1 VSSSGS
7 ITPLLLDPEL
17 LEELVEKLPAGV
29 IEQLTHNWQNQTEA
43 LARSEKENRLLREL
57 LRLMRVEKYGPASER
72 LSDQQLE
79 LLEQEPGVSE
89 AEVQAESERAQLQ
102 LPLKRSKQRPARQS
116 LPVELPRIEQLI
128 VCEAQECVCGAC
140 GREKVVIGYESAEQL
155 DVEPAKYFVRVT
167 KREKRACPQCPQ
179 QGVQCAPRPPRI
191 IEKSLASDRLI
202 IETIVNK
209 YADYVPLYRQS
220 AILERDSRVELS
232 RATLCGWVMRVG
244 ELLRPVSRV
253 MAQELLAGDYLQ
265 ADETPVGVQMH
276 DGRGQNHQGYLWQ
289 YSRPGGIVVF
299 DFQLSRA
306 REGPKQFLANFNG
319 ILQTDGYNGYDR
331 VGGPKLI
338 HAGCWAHARR
348 YFFQAVEAHPDDR
361 AAIRL
366 VATIDELFAI
376 DAQAREQNLDM
387 TERDRLRQQM
397 ARPILESIKSQME
410 TAKGQTLPKSALA
423 KACNYTLTLWN
434 RLTRFLDHP
443 ILELSTN
450 AAENAI
456 RPVALGR
463 KNWIHFG
470 SQEAGP
476 RIAAILSI
484 VETCRRL
491 KIPIRDYL
499 ASILPGLAELPVS
512 RVAQLTPAAW
522 MAAN

>member
-1 VSSSGS
+1 MPSSDSL
-7 ITPLLLDPEL
+7 TPLPLDPEL
-17 LEELVEKLPAGV
+17 LGELIEKLPTGV
-29 IEQLTHNWQNQTEA
+29 IEQLTHNWQKQTEA

-72 LSDQQLE
+72 LSDNQLE

-89 AEVQAESERAQLQ
+89 AEVQLESERAQLR
-102 LPLKRSKQRPARQS
+102 LPLKGSKERPVRQS

-128 VCEAQECVCGAC
+128 ACEPQECVCGAC

-155 DVEPAKYFVRVT
+155 DVEPAKYFVRVI
-167 KREKRACPQCPQ
+167 KREKRACSHCPE
-179 QGVQCAPRPPRI
+179 QGVGCAPLPARI

-220 AILERDSRVELS
+220 AIFERDSRVELS

-244 ELLRPVSRV
+244 ELLRPVNRA
-253 MAQELLAGDYLQ
+253 MAKELLRGEYIQ

-276 DGRGQNHQGYLWQ
+276 DGRGQNHQAYLWQ
-289 YSRPGGIVVF
+289 YSRPGGVVIF
-299 DFQLSRA
+299 DFRLSRA
-306 REGPKQFLANFNG
+306 REGPKEFLGNFDG

-376 DAQAREQNLDM
+376 DAQAREQNLSLI
-387 TERDRLRQQM
+387 ERDQLRQQK
-397 ARPILESIKSQME
+397 ARPILESIKSQIE

-423 KACNYTLTLWN
+423 KACNYTLTFWN
-434 RLTRFLDHP
+434 RLTRFLDHS

-470 SQEAGP
+470 SQQAGP

-491 KIPIRDYL
+491 QLPIRDYL
-499 ASILPGLAELPVS
+499 AAILPGLADLPVS
-512 RVAQLTPAAW
+512 RVAELTPTAWAARS
-522 MAAN
+522 

>member
-1 VSSSGS
+1 VPSSGS
-7 ITPLLLDPEL
+7 ITPLPLDPEL
-17 LEELVEKLPAGV
+17 LGQLVEKLPREA
-29 IEQLTHNWQNQTEA
+29 IEQLTHNWRKQTEA

-72 LSDQQLE
+72 LSDEQLE

-89 AEVQAESERAQLQ
+89 AEIQAESERAQLQ
-102 LPLKRSKQRPARQS
+102 LPLKGSKPRPVRQS
-116 LPVELPRIEQLI
+116 LPAELPRIEQLI
-128 VCEAQECVCGAC
+128 ACQPQECVCGTC

-155 DVEPAKYFVRVT
+155 DVEPAKYFVRVL
-167 KREKRACPQCPQ
+167 KREKRACSHCPE
-179 QGVQCAPRPPRI
+179 QGVACAPLPARI

-209 YADYVPLYRQS
+209 YADHVPLYRQS
-220 AILERDSRVELS
+220 AILERDTGVELS
-232 RATLCGWVMRVG
+232 RSTLCGWVMRVG
-244 ELLRPVSRV
+244 ELLRPITRV
-253 MAQELLAGDYLQ
+253 MAKELLASDYLQ

-276 DGRGQNHQGYLWQ
+276 DGRGNNHQAYLWQ
-289 YSRPGGIVVF
+289 YSRPGGAVIF

-319 ILQTDGYNGYDR
+319 ILQTDGYSGYDR

-348 YFFQAVEAHPDDR
+348 HFFQAVEAHPDDR
-361 AAIRL
+361 AAIAL

-376 DAQAREQNLDM
+376 DAQARERNLGV
-387 TERDRLRQQM
+387 TERDQLRQQR
-397 ARPILESIKSQME
+397 ARPILESIQSQIQ
-410 TAKGQTLPKSALA
+410 AARSQTLPKSALA
-423 KACNYTLTLWN
+423 KACNYTLTLWK
-434 RLTRFLDHP
+434 RLTCFLDHP

-456 RPVALGR
+456 RSVALGR

-491 KIPIRDYL
+491 QIPIRDYL
-499 ASILPGLAELPVS
+499 ASILPGLGDLPVS
-512 RVAQLTPAAW
+512 RVAELTPTAW
-522 MAAN
+522 SARP

>member
-1 VSSSGS
+1 VPSSSS
-7 ITPLLLDPEL
+7 ITPLPLDPEL
-17 LEELVEKLPAGV
+17 LKEFIEKLPAGV
-29 IEQLTHNWQNQTEA
+29 VEQLTNNWRKQTEA

-57 LRLMRVEKYGPASER
+57 LRLMRIEKYGPASQH

-89 AEVQAESERAQLQ
+89 EEVKAESERAQLQ
-102 LPLKRSKQRPARQS
+102 LPLKESKPRPVRQG
-116 LPVELPRIEQLI
+116 LPAKLPRIEQLI
-128 VCEAQECVCGAC
+128 ACEPQECVCRNC
-140 GREKVVIGYESAEQL
+140 GQQKVVIGYETAEQL

-167 KREKRACPQCPQ
+167 KREKRACPHCPE
-179 QGVQCAPRPPRI
+179 QGVACAPLPARI

-202 IETIVNK
+202 IEAIVNK
-209 YADYVPLYRQS
+209 YADHVPLYRQS
-220 AILERDSRVELS
+220 AILERDIGVELS

-244 ELLRPVSRV
+244 ELLRPVSRA
-253 MAQELLAGDYLQ
+253 MAKELLGGDYLQ

-276 DGRGQNHQGYLWQ
+276 DGRGQNHQAYLWQ
-289 YSRPGGIVVF
+289 YSRPGGVVIF
-299 DFQLSRA
+299 DFQLSRC
-306 REGPKQFLANFNG
+306 REGPKQFLGNFNG
-319 ILQTDGYNGYDR
+319 ILQTDAYSGYDR

-348 YFFQAVEAHPDDR
+348 YFFQAVEAHSEDR
-361 AAIRL
+361 AAIAL
-366 VATIDELFAI
+366 VATIDELFGI
-376 DAQAREQNLDM
+376 DAQAREQHLSLS
-387 TERDRLRQQM
+387 ERDQLRQQK
-397 ARPILESIKSQME
+397 ARPILESIRSQIQ
-410 TAKGQTLPKSALA
+410 AARGQTLPKSALA

-484 VETCRRL
+484 AATCRRL
-491 KIPIRDYL
+491 KIPIRNYL
-499 ASILPGLAELPVS
+499 ASILPGLAELPLS
-512 RVAQLTPAAW
+512 RVAELTPTVWAARS
-522 MAAN
+522 

>member
-1 VSSSGS
+1 VSSSDS
-7 ITPLLLDPEL
+7 VTPLPLDPEL
-17 LEELVEKLPAGV
+17 LGELREKVPAAV
-29 IEQLTHNWQNQTEA
+29 IEQLTHHWRKQTEA
-43 LARSEKENRLLREL
+43 LARSQKENRLLREL

-89 AEVQAESERAQLQ
+89 AEIQAESERAQLQ
-102 LPLKRSKQRPARQS
+102 LPLKGTKPRPVRQS
-116 LPVELPRIEQLI
+116 LPAELPRIEQLI
-128 VCEAQECVCGAC
+128 ACQPQECVCGTC

-155 DVEPAKYFVRVT
+155 DVEPAKYFVRVL
-167 KREKRACPQCPQ
+167 KREKRACSHCPE
-179 QGVQCAPRPPRI
+179 QGVACAPLPARI

-209 YADYVPLYRQS
+209 YADHVPLYRQS
-220 AILERDSRVELS
+220 AILERDTGVELS

-244 ELLRPVSRV
+244 ELLRPVSRA
-253 MAQELLAGDYLQ
+253 MAEELLGGDYLQ

-276 DGRGQNHQGYLWQ
+276 DGRGKNHQAYLWQ
-289 YSRPGGIVVF
+289 YSRPGGVVIF
-299 DFQLSRA
+299 DFQLGRG
-306 REGPKQFLANFNG
+306 REGPKQFLGHFNG
-319 ILQTDGYNGYDR
+319 ILQTDGYSGYDR

-361 AAIRL
+361 VAIAL

-376 DAQAREQNLDM
+376 DAQARERNLTV
-387 TERDRLRQQM
+387 TERDRLRQQR
-397 ARPILESIKSQME
+397 ARPILESIKSQIE
-410 TAKGQTLPKSALA
+410 AARSQTLPKSALA

-456 RPVALGR
+456 RSVALGR

-470 SQEAGP
+470 SQDAGP
-476 RIAAILSI
+476 RIAAIISI

-491 KIPIRDYL
+491 KIPVRDYL
-499 ASILPGLAELPVS
+499 AAILPGLADFPAN
-512 RVAQLTPAAW
+512 RVHELTPVAW
-522 MAAN
+522 VPGN

>member
-1 VSSSGS
+1 LSTGS
-7 ITPLLLDPEL
+7 ITAKLLDEEL
-17 LEELVEKLPAGV
+17 LEELRKRLPEQLF
-29 IEQLTHNWQNQTEA
+29 EQLTTSVHSVE
-43 LARSEKENRLLREL
+43 LENRYLREL
-57 LRLMRVEKYGPASER
+57 LRLERIAKYGPASEQ
-72 LSDQQLE
+72 LSDEQLE
-79 LLEQEPGVSE
+79 LLEQEPGVS
-89 AEVQAESERAQLQ
+89 AREVKAESERAQLQ
-102 LPLKRSKQRPARQS
+102 LPLKRAKQTPARQS
-116 LPVELPRIEQLI
+116 LPAELPRIEQLI
-128 VCEAQECVCGAC
+128 ACSPQECMCGAC

-179 QGVQCAPRPPRI
+179 QGVQCAPLPPRI

-397 ARPILESIKSQME
+397 ARPILESIKRQME

-423 KACNYTLTLWN
+423 KACNYTLSLWN

-499 ASILPGLAELPVS
+499 FSILAWLIPDQLDRRVDAQRLADACCAMHS
-512 RVAQLTPAAW
+512 
-522 MAAN
+522 

>member
-1 VSSSGS
+1 MSSSSS
-7 ITPLLLDPEL
+7 ITPLPLDPEL
-17 LEELVEKLPAGV
+17 LGQLLEKLPAEV
-29 IEQLTHNWQNQTEA
+29 IEQLTNNWQKQAEA

-72 LSDQQLE
+72 LSDEQLE
-79 LLEQEPGVSE
+79 LLDQEPGVSE
-89 AEVQAESERAQLQ
+89 EEVRAESERAQLQ
-102 LPLKRSKQRPARQS
+102 LPLRRSRQRPARQS
-116 LPVELPRIEQLI
+116 LPAELPRIEQLI
-128 VCEAQECVCGAC
+128 ACEPQECVCGNC
-140 GREKVVIGYESAEQL
+140 GRETVVIGYESAEQL
-155 DVEPAKYFVRVT
+155 DLEPAKYFVRVT
-167 KREKRACPQCPQ
+167 KREKRACPHCPE
-179 QGVQCAPRPPRI
+179 QGVGCAPLPARI
-191 IEKSLASDRLI
+191 IEKSLASDRFI

-220 AILERDSRVELS
+220 AILERDSGVELS

-244 ELLRPVSRV
+244 ELLRPVSR
-253 MAQELLAGDYLQ
+253 AIAEELLRGDYLQ

-276 DGRGQNHQGYLWQ
+276 DGRGQNHQAYLWQ
-289 YSRPGGIVVF
+289 YSRPGGGVIF

-306 REGPKQFLANFNG
+306 REGPKAFLSNFDG
-319 ILQTDGYNGYDR
+319 ILQTDGYSGYDR

-348 YFFQAVEAHPDDR
+348 YFFQAVEVHPDDR

-376 DAQAREQNLDM
+376 DAHARERNLGVI
-387 TERDRLRQQM
+387 ERDRLRQHM
-397 ARPILESIKSQME
+397 ARPILESIKSQIQ
-410 TAKGQTLPKSALA
+410 TARSQALPKSTLA

-499 ASILPGLAELPVS
+499 ASILPGLADLPIS
-512 RVAQLTPAAW
+512 RVAKLTPAAW
-522 MAAN
+522 VARS

>member
-1 VSSSGS
+1 
-7 ITPLLLDPEL
+7 
-17 LEELVEKLPAGV
+17 
-29 IEQLTHNWQNQTEA
+29 
-43 LARSEKENRLLREL
+43 
-57 LRLMRVEKYGPASER
+57 MRVEKYGPASER
-72 LSDQQLE
+72 LSDEQLE

-89 AEVQAESERAQLQ
+89 AEVKAESERAQLQ
-102 LPLKRSKQRPARQS
+102 LPLKRPVRQGLPA
-116 LPVELPRIEQLI
+116 ELPRVEQLI
-128 VCEAQECVCGAC
+128 ACEPQECVCGAC
-140 GREKVVIGYESAEQL
+140 GQEKVVIGYETAEQL

-167 KREKRACPQCPQ
+167 KREKRARPHCPE
-179 QGVQCAPRPPRI
+179 QGVVCAPLPPRI
-191 IEKSLASDRLI
+191 IEKSLANDRLI

-220 AILERDSRVELS
+220 AILERDTGVELS

-244 ELLRPVSRV
+244 ELLRPISRA
-253 MAQELLAGDYLQ
+253 MAEELLRGDYLQ

-276 DGRGQNHQGYLWQ
+276 DGRGQNHQAYLWQ
-289 YSRPGGIVVF
+289 YSRPGGVVIF
-299 DFQLSRA
+299 DFQLSRG
-306 REGPKQFLANFNG
+306 REGPKRFLGNFEG
-319 ILQTDGYNGYDR
+319 ILQTDGYSGYDR

-361 AAIRL
+361 VAIAL

-376 DAQAREQNLDM
+376 DAQAQEHNFSLSG
-387 TERDRLRQQM
+387 RDQLRQQK
-397 ARPILESIKSQME
+397 ARPILESIKGQIE

-450 AAENAI
+450 GAENAI

-491 KIPIRDYL
+491 QIPIRGYL
-499 ASILPGLAELPVS
+499 RAILPGLAS
-512 RVAQLTPAAW
+512 RSSDQSGC
-522 MAAN
+522 

>member
-1 VSSSGS
+1 MIDPKLLERLGTELSG
-7 ITPLLLDPEL
+7 PLLEQVTDAFKR
-17 LEELVEKLPAGV
+17 VE
-29 IEQLTHNWQNQTEA
+29 IEVRH
-43 LARSEKENRLLREL
+43 LRTL
-57 LRLMRVEKYGPASER
+57 LRLERIAKYGPASER
-72 LSDQQLE
+72 LSNEQLE

-89 AEVQAESERAQLQ
+89 AEIKAESERAQLQ
-102 LPLKRSKQRPARQS
+102 LPLKRQKQMPRRQS
-116 LPVELPRIEQLI
+116 LPAELPRIEQLI
-128 VCEAQECVCGAC
+128 ACEPQECRCGAC
-140 GREKVVIGYESAEQL
+140 GREKIVIGYESSEQL
-155 DVEPAKYFVRVT
+155 DIEPAKYFVRVI
-167 KREKRACPQCPQ
+167 KREKRACQYCPE
-179 QGVQCAPRPPRI
+179 QGVACAPLPPRI

-244 ELLRPVSRV
+244 ELLRPVSRA
-253 MAQELLAGDYLQ
+253 MAEELLGGDYLQ

-276 DGRGQNHQGYLWQ
+276 DGRGQNHQAYLWQ
-289 YSRPGGIVVF
+289 YSRPEGVVIF
-299 DFQLSRA
+299 DFQLSRS
-306 REGPKQFLANFNG
+306 REGPKQFLGTFNG
-319 ILQTDGYNGYDR
+319 ILQTDGYSGYDR

-361 AAIRL
+361 AAIGL

-376 DAQAREQNLDM
+376 DAQAREQNLSVS
-387 TERDRLRQQM
+387 ERDQLRQQK
-397 ARPILESIKSQME
+397 APPILESFKSQIQ
-410 TAKGQTLPKSALA
+410 AARGQTLPKSALA
-423 KACNYTLTLWN
+423 KACNYTLTFWP

-470 SQEAGP
+470 SQQAGP
-476 RIAAILSI
+476 RIAAILSV

-491 KIPIRDYL
+491 KLPIRDYL
-499 ASILPGLAELPVS
+499 ASILPGLADLPVK
-512 RVAQLTPAAW
+512 RVSELTPTAW
-522 MAAN
+522 VARS

>member
-1 VSSSGS
+1 V
-7 ITPLLLDPEL
+7 
-17 LEELVEKLPAGV
+17 
-29 IEQLTHNWQNQTEA
+29 
-43 LARSEKENRLLREL
+43 
-57 LRLMRVEKYGPASER
+57 
-72 LSDQQLE
+72 
-79 LLEQEPGVSE
+79 
-89 AEVQAESERAQLQ
+89 
-102 LPLKRSKQRPARQS
+102 RQS
-116 LPVELPRIEQLI
+116 LPVELPRI
-128 VCEAQECVCGAC
+128 
-140 GREKVVIGYESAEQL
+140 EQL

-167 KREKRACPQCPQ
+167 KREKRAYPHCPE
-179 QGVQCAPRPPRI
+179 QGVACAPLPARV

-220 AILERDSRVELS
+220 AILERDTGVELS
-232 RATLCGWVMRVG
+232 RATQCGWVMRVG
-244 ELLRPVSRV
+244 ELLRPISRA
-253 MAQELLAGDYLQ
+253 MAEELLGGDYLQ

-276 DGRGQNHQGYLWQ
+276 DGRSNNHQADLWQ
-289 YSRPGGIVVF
+289 YSRPGGVVIF
-299 DFQLSRA
+299 DFQLSRG
-306 REGPKQFLANFNG
+306 REGPKRFLGNFDG
-319 ILQTDGYNGYDR
+319 ILQTDGYSGYDR

-361 AAIRL
+361 AAIAL

-376 DAQAREQNLDM
+376 DVQARKQNL
-387 TERDRLRQQM
+387 TLIERHQLRQQK
-397 ARPILESIKSQME
+397 ARPILESIKSQIE

-423 KACNYTLTLWN
+423 KACNYTLTFWN
-434 RLTRFLDHP
+434 RLTRFLDHS

-491 KIPIRDYL
+491 KIPLRDYL
-499 ASILPGLAELPVS
+499 GSVLPGLGDFLVGRIAEL
-512 RVAQLTPAAW
+512 TPTAW
-522 MAAN
+522 ANRN

>member
-1 VSSSGS
+1 MPSSDSL
-7 ITPLLLDPEL
+7 TPLPLDPEL
-17 LEELVEKLPAGV
+17 LGELIEKLPAGV
-29 IEQLTHNWQNQTEA
+29 IEQLTNNWQKQTEA

-89 AEVQAESERAQLQ
+89 AEVRAESERAQLQ
-102 LPLKRSKQRPARQS
+102 LPLQRSKQRPVRQS
-116 LPVELPRIEQLI
+116 LPVDLPRIEQLI
-128 VCEAQECVCGAC
+128 GCEPQECVCGNC

-167 KREKRACPQCPQ
+167 KREKRACPHCPE
-179 QGVQCAPRPPRI
+179 QGVVCAPLPARI

-244 ELLRPVSRV
+244 ELLRPLSRA
-253 MAQELLAGDYLQ
+253 MAEELLGGDYLQ

-276 DGRGQNHQGYLWQ
+276 DGRGQNHQAYLWQ
-289 YSRPGGIVVF
+289 YSQPGGVVIF
-299 DFQLSRA
+299 DFQLGRG
-306 REGPKQFLANFNG
+306 REGPKRFLGNFNG
-319 ILQTDGYNGYDR
+319 ILQTDGYSGYDR

-361 AAIRL
+361 AAIGL

-376 DAQAREQNLDM
+376 DAQAREHNLNL
-387 TERDRLRQQM
+387 TERDQLRQQRG
-397 ARPILESIKSQME
+397 RPILESIKSQIQ
-410 TAKGQTLPKSALA
+410 TARSQTLPKSALA
-423 KACNYTLTLWN
+423 KACNYTLTFWN

-491 KIPIRDYL
+491 KIPLRDYL
-499 ASILPGLAELPVS
+499 ASILPGLADLPVR
-512 RVAQLTPAAW
+512 RVAELTPTAWAART
-522 MAAN
+522 

>member
-1 VSSSGS
+1 VSNSGS
-7 ITPLLLDPEL
+7 ITPLPLDPEL
-17 LEELVEKLPAGV
+17 LGELREKVPDEV
-29 IEQLTHNWQNQTEA
+29 IKQLTHNWQKQTEA
-43 LARSEKENRLLREL
+43 LAQSQKENRLLREL

-72 LSDQQLE
+72 LSDEQLE

-89 AEVQAESERAQLQ
+89 AEVKAESERAQLQ
-102 LPLKRSKQRPARQS
+102 LPLKGPKQRPVRQS
-116 LPVELPRIEQLI
+116 LPAELPRIEQLI
-128 VCEAQECVCGAC
+128 VCEPQECVCGAC
-140 GREKVVIGYESAEQL
+140 GQEKVVIGYESAEQL

-167 KREKRACPQCPQ
+167 KREKRACPHCPE
-179 QGVQCAPRPPRI
+179 QGVACAPLPPRI

-244 ELLRPVSRV
+244 ELLRPISRA
-253 MAQELLAGDYLQ
+253 MAEELLAGEYLQ

-276 DGRGQNHQGYLWQ
+276 DGRGQNHQAYLWQ
-289 YSRPGGIVVF
+289 YSRPGGVVIF
-299 DFQLSRA
+299 DFQLSRG
-306 REGPKQFLANFNG
+306 REGPKRFLGNFNG
-319 ILQTDGYNGYDR
+319 ILQTDAYSGYDR

-348 YFFQAVEAHPDDR
+348 YFFQAVEAHPEDR
-361 AAIRL
+361 AAIAL
-366 VATIDELFAI
+366 VATIDELFAL
-376 DAQAREQNLDM
+376 DAQAREQNLSVR
-387 TERDRLRQQM
+387 ERDQLRQQK
-397 ARPILESIKSQME
+397 ARPILESIKSQIE

-423 KACNYTLTLWN
+423 KACNYTLTFWN
-434 RLTRFLDHP
+434 RLTRFLDHS

-491 KIPIRDYL
+491 QIPIRDYL
-499 ASILPGLAELPVS
+499 TAILPGLADLPVS
-512 RVAQLTPAAW
+512 RVADLTPTAWAARS
-522 MAAN
+522 

>member
-1 VSSSGS
+1 VSSSDS
-7 ITPLLLDPEL
+7 ITPIPLDPEL
-17 LEELVEKLPAGV
+17 LGELVEKLPARV
-29 IEQLTHNWQNQTEA
+29 IEQLTNNWRKQTEA
-43 LARSEKENRLLREL
+43 LARSERENRLLREL

-72 LSDQQLE
+72 LSDEQLE

-89 AEVQAESERAQLQ
+89 AEVKAESERAQLQ
-102 LPLKRSKQRPARQS
+102 LPLKGPKQRPARQS
-116 LPVELPRIEQLI
+116 LPAELPRFEQLI
-128 VCEAQECVCGAC
+128 ACSAQECVCGAC
-140 GREKVVIGYESAEQL
+140 GREKVLIGYETAEQL

-167 KREKRACPQCPQ
+167 KREKRACPHCPE
-179 QGVQCAPRPPRI
+179 QGVACAPLPPRI

-220 AILERDSRVELS
+220 AILERASRVELS

-253 MAQELLAGDYLQ
+253 MVEELLAGDYLQ

-276 DGRGQNHQGYLWQ
+276 DGRGKNHQAYLWQ
-289 YSRPGGIVVF
+289 YSQPGGVVIF

-319 ILQTDGYNGYDR
+319 ILQTDGYGGYDR

-348 YFFQAVEAHPDDR
+348 YFFQAVEAHPEDR
-361 AAIRL
+361 AAIAL

-376 DAQAREQNLDM
+376 DAQAREQNL
-387 TERDRLRQQM
+387 TVIERNQLRQRRG
-397 ARPILESIKSQME
+397 RPILESIKSQIQ
-410 TAKGQTLPKSALA
+410 AARSQTLPKSALA

-499 ASILPGLAELPVS
+499 ASILPGLADLPIK
-512 RVAQLTPAAW
+512 RVAELTPTAW
-522 MAAN
+522 ADRS

>member
-7 ITPLLLDPEL
+7 ITPLSLDPEL
-17 LEELVEKLPAGV
+17 LGQLVEKLPAGV
-29 IEQLTHNWQNQTEA
+29 IEQLTDSWRKQTEA

-57 LRLMRVEKYGPASER
+57 LRLMRVEKCGPTSER

-79 LLEQEPGVSE
+79 LLEQEPGLARRKSRL
-89 AEVQAESERAQLQ
+89 RANELSCSCH
-102 LPLKRSKQRPARQS
+102 SKGPNKGRCARVYRPNCRGLSSS
-116 LPVELPRIEQLI
+116 LPAV
-128 VCEAQECVCGAC
+128 AKKCVCDAC

-155 DVEPAKYFVRVT
+155 DLEPAKYFVRVT
-167 KREKRACPQCPQ
+167 KREKRACPHCPE
-179 QGVQCAPRPPRI
+179 QGVACAPLPPRI

-209 YADYVPLYRQS
+209 YADHLPLYRQS
-220 AILERDSRVELS
+220 AILERDTGVELS

-244 ELLRPVSRV
+244 ELLRPVSWV
-253 MAQELLAGDYLQ
+253 MAEELLAGDYLQ

-276 DGRGQNHQGYLWQ
+276 DGRGQNHQAYLWQ
-289 YSRPGGIVVF
+289 YSQPGGVVIF
-299 DFQLSRA
+299 DFRLSRA
-306 REGPKQFLANFNG
+306 REGPKEFLGNFNG
-319 ILQTDGYNGYDR
+319 ILQTDGYSGYDR

-361 AAIRL
+361 AAIAL

-376 DAQAREQNLDM
+376 DAQAREQNLGV
-387 TERDRLRQQM
+387 TERDQLRQQK
-397 ARPILESIKSQME
+397 ARAILESIKRQIE
-410 TAKGQTLPKSALA
+410 VAKGQSLPKSALA
-423 KACNYTLTLWN
+423 KACNYTLTFWQ

-443 ILELSTN
+443 VLELSNN

-491 KIPIRDYL
+491 KLPIRDYL
-499 ASILPGLAELPVS
+499 ASILPGLAELPVK
-512 RVAQLTPAAW
+512 RVAELTPTAWAARS
-522 MAAN
+522 